1 MAAAAHGGVYLTIKE
16 IAVQRGKGGK
26 MRVVFIGD
34 KVVNAVWEYRKKR
47 PDTESPCLFPGR
59 GGECLSRG
67 QVNRIFN
74 EHFDSIPP
82 HTLRHFFCS
91 NALES
96 GYDIN
101 EVANQKDHSN
111 IHMTLLY
118 TNPTREKM
126 KEKANRL

>member
-1 MAAAAHGGVYLTIKE
+1 M
-16 IAVQRGKGGK
+16 QRGKGGK